1 MKGDLNLSAYEA
13 AVNIQHRQLSTA
25 EAANAARRVRE
36 LGPESLARGLHAK
49 RLKLGFTQRKAAKLI
64 GVEHMTYHHW
74 ELGRYWPSSIYL
86 PLIAE
91 AFCCG
96 IADLYLEEAQED
108 E

>member
-1 MKGDLNLSAYEA
+1 MSEFDMDAYE
-13 AVNIQHRQLSTA
+13 VVLKIQHKKLNSADAHR
-25 EAANAARRVRE
+25 AAHRVRE
-36 LGPESLARGLHAK
+36 LGPESLARGLHAQ

-86 PLIAE
+86 PLIAD

-96 IADLYLEEAQED
+96 IADLYLEEAPKD

>member
-1 MKGDLNLSAYEA
+1 MKEDLNLNAFEA
-13 AVNIQHRQLSTA
+13 VINFQHRHLSTVD
-25 EAANAARRVRE
+25 AANAARRVRE
-36 LGPESLARGLHAK
+36 LGPTSIARGLHAK
-49 RLKLGFTQRKAAKLI
+49 RQKLGITQREAARRI

-96 IADLYLEEAQED
+96 IADLYLEEGGD

>member
-1 MKGDLNLSAYEA
+1 MKDDLSRNAYEA
-13 AVNIQHRQLSTA
+13 VINIRHRQLSTA

-36 LGPESLARGLHAK
+36 LGPTSLARGLHAK
-49 RLKLGFTQRKAAKLI
+49 RMKLGFTQRKAAKLI

-96 IADLYLEEAQED
+96 IADLYLEEGGD